1 MYPVKVSVNED
12 GDIADFIKASL
23 KEFRL
28 NDISSADVS
37 IRNHEEI
44 RVGRPVKE
52 LITGSGN
59 SDENPF
65 FLYHAENITEG
76 N

>member
-1 MYPVKVSVNED
+1 MSINED
-12 GDIADFIKASL
+12 DNIDEFIKASL

-28 NDISSADVS
+28 NDISSADVA

-44 RVGRPVKE
+44 DVSGPVKE

-59 SDENPF
+59 SGKNPF